1 MSRKRSC
8 CQNSTLMFAGRKDTP
23 RKATRSGTRL
33 RNSVRNHFTA
43 LTTQPSRSLFSHS
56 VACCS
61 VSNTLR
67 IIPRFTAT
75 VSPNFAGSRRG
86 TWITYANADESCAQ
100 RQSCGFL
107 SRRIHCSRSAPCPW
121 GFRARS
127 GHREYSLSLVSDN
140 STEHIK
146 EGLFGILQREFS
158 VCKHVEKA
166 RVKIQVLPYAHSIFV
181 TRSEEFRAELR
192 STARVACRHDDKMV
206 HQPRLAHK
214 RQSNA
219 GMINTIQLSHFCAH
233 PYMRLYLTDMPHGA
247 QGLAQG
253 WPYSRHC

>member
-8 CQNSTLMFAGRKDTP
+8 CQNSTLMFAGRKDAP

-121 GFRARS
+121 GFPRTFRPS
-127 GHREYSLSLVSDN
+127 SNILSALCRTTAPSISRKACLASCSEN
-140 STEHIK
+140 SPSAT
-146 EGLFGILQREFS
+146 
-158 VCKHVEKA
+158 
-166 RVKIQVLPYAHSIFV
+166 
-181 TRSEEFRAELR
+181 TLR
-192 STARVACRHDDKMV
+192 RPERKCR
-206 HQPRLAHK
+206 
-214 RQSNA
+214 
-219 GMINTIQLSHFCAH
+219 FCR
-233 PYMRLYLTDMPHGA
+233 MLILYL
-247 QGLAQG
+247 
-253 WPYSRHC
+253 

>member
-8 CQNSTLMFAGRKDTP
+8 CQNSTLMFAGRKDAP

-127 GHREYSLSLVSDN
+127 GHRAIFSQPCVGQQHRAYQGRPVWHLAAR
-140 STEHIK
+140 
-146 EGLFGILQREFS
+146 ILR
-158 VCKHVEKA
+158 
-166 RVKIQVLPYAHSIFV
+166 L
-181 TRSEEFRAELR
+181 
-192 STARVACRHDDKMV
+192 
-206 HQPRLAHK
+206 QPR
-214 RQSNA
+214 
-219 GMINTIQLSHFCAH
+219 
-233 PYMRLYLTDMPHGA
+233 
-247 QGLAQG
+247 
-253 WPYSRHC
+253 